1 MDLDKINEST
11 EIISGHENAI
21 KKIVEILYLARSR
34 IDFYL
39 DSYDLNTFLTN
50 NVIMKTFTELKA
62 KGIHI
67 NCISQISENS
77 SPVRK
82 IISIVDDFRHV
93 DKINGSFIITDAY
106 CIISSTARS
115 TRPKKQVIVSN
126 IHSLVQQQRQLF
138 DVMWDKAIPADDKIK
153 EIQEGKALELT
164 ETIPN
169 SEKTLARVWE
179 MLGSAS
185 EEILGLF
192 STANAFVRQERAGSV
207 EILKELCKKRQDLKA
222 KILTPRSKHVE
233 ELRSELKQFNIDVKY
248 IQEFSQTKISMLIVD
263 RKCSL
268 VVELKDDALMDPLKA
283 VGLSTYSTRIMSV
296 LSYVSIFESYWTL
309 SELHEESVNEL
320 AYTKEYLN
328 KVLNEMDTAKK
339 GL

>member
-1 MDLDKINEST
+1 MTLDKINEST

-39 DSYDLNTFLTN
+39 DSDDLNTFLTN
-50 NVIMKTFTELKA
+50 NVIMKTCTELKA
-62 KGIHI
+62 KGIH
-67 NCISQISENS
+67 CISQISKQNS
-77 SPVRK
+77 SLVRK

-115 TRPKKQVIVSN
+115 TQPKKQVIVSN
-126 IHSLVQQQRQLF
+126 IYSLIQQQRQLF

-164 ETIPN
+164 ETIHN

-179 MLGSAS
+179 MLGFAS

-248 IQEFSQTKISMLIVD
+248 IQEFSQTKMSIIIVD
-263 RKCSL
+263 RIRSL
-268 VVELKDDALMDPLKA
+268 VIELKNDDAFNTLHAM
-283 VGLSTYSTRIMSV
+283 GQGIYSTRILTV